1 MAFEYTLTPREV
13 ARQDAILDMLTSSA
27 RAENLVVEKADLLT
41 LDRVRLAIIS
51 EIGLD
56 QDAVMAEIKR
66 LPAVAEQ
73 VRRKE
78 VQQALN
84 NADSPMQKEI
94 ARLNPSQ
101 RMALGRKLL
110 QQQESAKAAAS
121 PTHNPSMSAEDEAK
135 ALRIIQS
142 LTSPQARLN
151 AGRELG
157 LI

>member
-1 MAFEYTLTPREV
+1 MAFDYTLTPREI

-27 RAENLVVEKADLLT
+27 RAENLVVEKADLLK

-110 QQQESAKAAAS
+110 QQQEAAKAAS
-121 PTHNPSMSAEDEAK
+121 PTHNPAMSAEQEAQ
-135 ALRIIQS
+135 ALRIVQS
-142 LTSPQARLN
+142 LSDPSARLN
-151 AGRELG
+151 AGRQLG